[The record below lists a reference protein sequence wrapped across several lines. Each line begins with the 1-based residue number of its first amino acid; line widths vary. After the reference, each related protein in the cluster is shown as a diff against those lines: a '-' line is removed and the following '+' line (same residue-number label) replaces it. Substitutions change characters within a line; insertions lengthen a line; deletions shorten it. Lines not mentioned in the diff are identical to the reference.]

1 MLTLKEITKSYV
13 AGDSTVEALKG
24 VSLTFRDIELGSVF

>member
-24 VSLTFRDIELGSVF
+24 VSLSFRDN